1 MILALPLN
9 DPSNEELFANIE
21 KVRAKFKLVRSMRIQ
36 VIMKAKIAYKTRLG
50 ATGPQV
56 ILRNQRW
63 DLSQQV
69 PEH

>member
-9 DPSNEELFANIE
+9 EPSNEELFANIE

-36 VIMKAKIAYKTRLG
+36 VITKAKIAYKTRLG

-56 ILRNQRW
+56 ILRK
-63 DLSQQV
+63 SKMGFK
-69 PEH
+69 PAGS

>member
-9 DPSNEELFANIE
+9 EPSNEELFASIE

-36 VIMKAKIAYKTRLG
+36 VITKAKIAYKTRLG
-50 ATGPQV
+50 ATGVQV

-63 DLSQQV
+63 DSSQQV
-69 PEH
+69 PEY